1 MRKLSASVPEADSS
15 LSGGGVEEQH
25 VVHETP
31 HHAEHESDGHL
42 VIKLVE
48 NLGFGTANFRRPR
61 GNPMGDMVADRVA
74 IVTGAGQGIGR
85 ATARTLAAEGARVVV
100 ADLDAGRVKGVID
113 EIGAGG
119 GGAVDFVAD
128 LTEPGAP
135 DAMVAKAIEAFGQ
148 LDIVVNNAGY
158 NWDGLLHTM
167 TDEQFQ
173 SQLDIHVVV
182 PFRIL
187 RGPAKAEAAQGIER
201 FRKVVNVTSVAA
213 VFGQPGAGNYSAG
226 KAALIGLTRTL
237 ANEWGPLKINVNA
250 VAFGGIS
257 TRLSAP
263 AQESGRIVVA
273 GHEIQVGLAAPTA
286 RAYGMDAGHEWSD
299 DEIYAPRPFSV
310 VPLGRTGTV
319 QEAANAVLY
328 LCSPLSNYVH
338 GHVHV
343 VSGGFGYGVS

>member
-1 MRKLSASVPEADSS
+1 MTEML
-15 LSGGGVEEQH
+15 
-25 VVHETP
+25 
-31 HHAEHESDGHL
+31 
-42 VIKLVE
+42 
-48 NLGFGTANFRRPR
+48 
-61 GNPMGDMVADRVA
+61 ADRVA
-74 IVTGAGQGIGR
+74 IVTGAGQGIGA

-100 ADLDAGRVKGVID
+100 ADLDAGRVKSVVD
-113 EIGAGG
+113 EIGSAA
-119 GGAVDFVAD
+119 AVEFVGD
-128 LTEPGAP
+128 LTEAGAP
-135 DAMVAKAIEAFGQ
+135 DALVARAIDVYGQ

-182 PFRIL
+182 PFRLLRAAAPHL

-213 VFGQPGAGNYSAG
+213 VLGQPGAGNYSAG

-263 AQESGRIVVA
+263 AQESGRMAVA
-273 GHEIQVGLAAPTA
+273 GHEIQVGLAPHTA
-286 RAYGMDAGHEWSD
+286 KAYGMDATHEWSE
-299 DEIYAPRPFSV
+299 DEVYAPRAFPI
-310 VPLGRTGTV
+310 VPLGRTGSV
-319 QEAANAVLY
+319 QEAANAILY

>member
-1 MRKLSASVPEADSS
+1 M
-15 LSGGGVEEQH
+15 
-25 VVHETP
+25 T
-31 HHAEHESDGHL
+31 
-42 VIKLVE
+42 
-48 NLGFGTANFRRPR
+48 
-61 GNPMGDMVADRVA
+61 DMLADRVA
-74 IVTGAGQGIGR
+74 IVTGGGQGIGA
-85 ATARTLAAEGARVVV
+85 ATARTLAAEGAKVVV
-100 ADLDAGRVKGVID
+100 ADLDAGRVKGVVD
-113 EIGAGG
+113 EICGASANAA
-119 GGAVDFVAD
+119 AVAFVGD
-128 LTEPGAP
+128 LTEPAVP
-135 DAMVAKAIEAFGQ
+135 DALVAQAMEAYGQ

-158 NWDGLLHTM
+158 NWDGLVHTM

-173 SQLDIHVVV
+173 SQLDIHVLV

-187 RGPAKAEAAQGIER
+187 RAAAPHLRGPAKTEAAQGIER

-213 VFGQPGAGNYSAG
+213 VLGQPGAGNYSAG

-263 AQESGRIVVA
+263 AQESGRMTVG
-273 GHEIQVGLAAPTA
+273 GHEVQVGLAAHTA
-286 RAYGMDAGHEWSD
+286 KAYGMDAGREWTD
-299 DEIYAPRPFSV
+299 DEVYAPRPFPV

>member
-1 MRKLSASVPEADSS
+1 M
-15 LSGGGVEEQH
+15 
-25 VVHETP
+25 T
-31 HHAEHESDGHL
+31 
-42 VIKLVE
+42 
-48 NLGFGTANFRRPR
+48 
-61 GNPMGDMVADRVA
+61 DMLADRVA
-74 IVTGAGQGIGR
+74 IVTGAGQGIGA
-85 ATARTLAAEGARVVV
+85 ATARTLAAEGAKVVV
-100 ADLDAGRVKGVID
+100 ADLDAARVKDVVG
-113 EIGAGG
+113 EIGAIHGSE
-119 GGAVDFVAD
+119 GAVEFVGD
-128 LTEPGAP
+128 LTEPGTP
-135 DAMVAKAIEAFGQ
+135 DALVARAVEAFGQ

-167 TDEQFQ
+167 SDEQFQ

-182 PFRIL
+182 PFRILRAAAPHL

-201 FRKVVNVTSVAA
+201 FRKVVNITSVAA

-263 AQESGRIVVA
+263 VQESGRMMVG
-273 GHEIQVGLAAPTA
+273 GHEIQVGLAAHTA
-286 RAYGMDAGHEWSD
+286 KAYGMDPSREWT
-299 DEIYAPRPFSV
+299 DEEVYAPRPFPI
-310 VPLGRTGTV
+310 VPLGRTGTTD
-319 QEAANAVLY
+319 EAANAILY

>member
-1 MRKLSASVPEADSS
+1 MTEML
-15 LSGGGVEEQH
+15 
-25 VVHETP
+25 
-31 HHAEHESDGHL
+31 
-42 VIKLVE
+42 
-48 NLGFGTANFRRPR
+48 
-61 GNPMGDMVADRVA
+61 ADRVA
-74 IVTGAGQGIGR
+74 IVTGAGQGIGA

-100 ADLDAGRVKGVID
+100 ADLDAARVKSVVE
-113 EIGAGG
+113 EIGPEA
-119 GGAVDFVAD
+119 ATEFVGD
-128 LTEPGAP
+128 LTGSGVP
-135 DAMVAKAIEAFGQ
+135 DALVARAIESYGA

-182 PFRIL
+182 PFRL
-187 RGPAKAEAAQGIER
+187 LRAAAPHMRGPAKAEAAQGIER

-263 AQESGRIVVA
+263 AQESGRMTVA
-273 GHEIQVGLAAPTA
+273 GHEIQVGLAPHTA
-286 RAYGMDAGHEWSD
+286 KAYGMDASHEWTE
-299 DEIYAPRPFSV
+299 DEVYSPRAFPV
-310 VPLGRTGTV
+310 VPLGRTGSV
-319 QEAANAVLY
+319 QEAANAILY

>member
-1 MRKLSASVPEADSS
+1 M
-15 LSGGGVEEQH
+15 
-25 VVHETP
+25 
-31 HHAEHESDGHL
+31 
-42 VIKLVE
+42 
-48 NLGFGTANFRRPR
+48 
-61 GNPMGDMVADRVA
+61 GNMVADRVA

-85 ATARTLAAEGARVVV
+85 ATARTLAAEGGRVVV
-100 ADLDAGRVKGVID
+100 ADLDAGRVKGVVD
-113 EIGAGG
+113 EITADG
-119 GGAVDFVAD
+119 GGAIDFVAD
-128 LTEPGAP
+128 LTGPGAP
-135 DAMVAKAIEAFGQ
+135 DALVARAIEAFGQ

-173 SQLDIHVVV
+173 SQLDIHVVA
-182 PFRIL
+182 PFRILRAAAPHL

-263 AQESGRIVVA
+263 AQESGRLVVA
-273 GHEIQVGLAAPTA
+273 GHEVQVGLAPQTA
-286 RAYGMDAGHEWSD
+286 RAYGMDAGHEWND
-299 DEIYAPRPFSV
+299 DEIYAPRPFPV

>member
-1 MRKLSASVPEADSS
+1 MTEML
-15 LSGGGVEEQH
+15 
-25 VVHETP
+25 
-31 HHAEHESDGHL
+31 
-42 VIKLVE
+42 
-48 NLGFGTANFRRPR
+48 
-61 GNPMGDMVADRVA
+61 ADRVA
-74 IVTGAGQGIGR
+74 IVTGAGQGIGA

-100 ADLDAGRVKGVID
+100 ADLDAARVKSVVE
-113 EIGAGG
+113 EIGPEA
-119 GGAVDFVAD
+119 ATEFVGD
-128 LTEPGAP
+128 LTGSGVP
-135 DAMVAKAIEAFGQ
+135 DALVARAIESYGA

-182 PFRIL
+182 PFRL
-187 RGPAKAEAAQGIER
+187 LRAAAPHMRGPAKAEAAQGIER

-213 VFGQPGAGNYSAG
+213 VFGQPGAGN
-226 KAALIGLTRTL
+226 
-237 ANEWGPLKINVNA
+237 A

-263 AQESGRIVVA
+263 AQESGRMTVA
-273 GHEIQVGLAAPTA
+273 GHEIQVGLAPHTA
-286 RAYGMDAGHEWSD
+286 KAYGMDASHEWTE
-299 DEIYAPRPFSV
+299 DEVYSPRAFPV
-310 VPLGRTGTV
+310 VPLGRTGSV
-319 QEAANAVLY
+319 QEAANAILY

>member
-1 MRKLSASVPEADSS
+1 MTEML
-15 LSGGGVEEQH
+15 
-25 VVHETP
+25 
-31 HHAEHESDGHL
+31 
-42 VIKLVE
+42 
-48 NLGFGTANFRRPR
+48 
-61 GNPMGDMVADRVA
+61 ADRVA
-74 IVTGAGQGIGR
+74 IVTGAGQGIGA

-100 ADLDAGRVKGVID
+100 ADLDAGRVKGVVD
-113 EIGAGG
+113 EIRGASGSAA
-119 GGAVDFVAD
+119 AVDFIGD
-128 LTEPGAP
+128 LTEPGVP
-135 DAMVAKAIEAFGQ
+135 DALVASAIEAYGQ

-187 RGPAKAEAAQGIER
+187 RAAAPHLRGPAKAEAAQGIER

-213 VFGQPGAGNYSAG
+213 VLGQPGAGNYSAG

-237 ANEWGPLKINVNA
+237 ANEWGPLRINVNA

-263 AQESGRIVVA
+263 AQETGRMTVA
-273 GHEIQVGLAAPTA
+273 GHEIQVGLASHTA
-286 RAYGMDAGHEWSD
+286 KAYGMDAGHEWTD
-299 DEIYAPRPFSV
+299 DEVYAPRPFPI

-319 QEAANAVLY
+319 QEAANAILY